1 MEFYQDQVLDSPSK
15 NSYIGSYYKPPDR
28 ILPPSRVQGPP
39 APHPNNMNRDR
50 TTPDAGSKAV
60 ITALKTLQEKI
71 QRLELERKQAERNV
85 MQFSQAAHSYESSST
100 VQKQPPH
107 SSAGADVSRKKEL
120 VGQLQSAE
128 ARCKLLEKQL
138 DFMRK
143 MVENAE
149 KDKSALTEK
158 QASLQRQWKQSSPED
173 HLQLEKLEMLERECL
188 KLNKTQSVAA
198 RKIEL
203 MEQKLLAEEHE
214 RKLVKEKA
222 DELQRELESNLRLC
236 PSVFEEVKPKK
247 KKKKSKT
254 TSSKSSSTRQDAIA
268 PPGVPKAK
276 LLPFVAG
283 TSTSP
288 SHSVHANMQSV
299 LHMMK
304 HHQPQLCERVR
315 SVRRSG
321 CAARRALHKPLGSS
335 PSPPSQDPG
344 PGHAA
349 PSLGS
354 LSDLLLALQDELG
367 QMSFEH
373 QDLVRQ
379 IDGAHRLELREDL
392 ERELELLVKRME
404 EKGAQISKLRKH
416 QDTVHK
422 LTQNKPQNAPRRP
435 ATSEDGRTKG
445 GVGGGAPAPSPVKAA
460 SRREGANQENLRL
473 LRETQR
479 FCTSLRKDDVRWES

>member
-1 MEFYQDQVLDSPSK
+1 
-15 NSYIGSYYKPPDR
+15 
-28 ILPPSRVQGPP
+28 
-39 APHPNNMNRDR
+39 MNRDR

-85 MQFSQAAHSYESSST
+85 MQFSQAAHSYESSCT
-100 VQKQPPH
+100 VQKQHPH
-107 SSAGADVSRKKEL
+107 RSAEADVSRKKEL

-149 KDKSALTEK
+149 KDKNALTEK

-173 HLQLEKLEMLERECL
+173 HVQLEKLEMLERECL
-188 KLNKTQSVAA
+188 KLNKTQSMAA

-247 KKKKSKT
+247 KKKKS
-254 TSSKSSSTRQDAIA
+254 SKSSSMRQDAVV
-268 PPGVPKAK
+268 PPGVPKPK

-321 CAARRALHKPLGSS
+321 CAARRALHKSLCSS

-379 IDGAHRLELREDL
+379 IDEARRLELREDL

-416 QDTVHK
+416 QETVHK

-435 ATSEDGRTKG
+435 ATSEDGRTKA

-479 FCTSLRKDDVRWES
+479 FCSSLRKDDVRWES